1 MLEHN
6 KANTLKADI
15 QYQIKWREKKIFPKK
30 QYGKSIY
37 SLYLFCIG
45 PEVLATTIRKG
56 RRSRYTN

>member
-1 MLEHN
+1 MRDTCHMLEHN

-15 QYQIKWREKKIFPKK
+15 QYQIKLREKKIFPKK

-45 PEVLATTIRKG
+45 PEV
-56 RRSRYTN
+56 